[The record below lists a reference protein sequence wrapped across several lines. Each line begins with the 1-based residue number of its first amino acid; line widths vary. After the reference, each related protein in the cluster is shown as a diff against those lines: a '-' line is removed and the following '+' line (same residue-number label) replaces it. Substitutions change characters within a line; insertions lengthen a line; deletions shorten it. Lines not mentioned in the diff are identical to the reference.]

1 MQTRSLSRNWYDV
14 LAFIS
19 LAAGL
24 GLACAIALGGI
35 ALLLAT
41 PGFA

>member
-1 MQTRSLSRNWYDV
+1 MMSYYYS
-14 LAFIS
+14 I
-19 LAAGL
+19 